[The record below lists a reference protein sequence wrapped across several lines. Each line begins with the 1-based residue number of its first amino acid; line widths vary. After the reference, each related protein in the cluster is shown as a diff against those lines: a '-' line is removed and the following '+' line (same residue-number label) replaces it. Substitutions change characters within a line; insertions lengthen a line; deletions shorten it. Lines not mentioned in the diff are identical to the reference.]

1 VVTKILASQRAITIG
16 AVLGEMR
23 RIFKRP
29 PRIVLG
35 ASGVAA
41 MQAKDL
47 SLRSRVWP
55 EVDRRALTPLPAGIS
70 ATAADL
76 QRQLQAG
83 WPEGVQRV

>member
-1 VVTKILASQRAITIG
+1 VVTKIMASQRAITIG

-23 RIFKRP
+23 RIFKSS

-35 ASGVAA
+35 ASAVSA
-41 MQAKDL
+41 MQARDL

-55 EVDRRALTPLPAGIS
+55 DLDHRVLTPLPAGIA

-76 QRQLQAG
+76 RRKLQAG
-83 WPEGVQRV
+83 GLEVVPRT